1 VILNQI
7 HFSSIRSRLTP
18 QAIDDLLIL
27 LIAFKLLGI
36 ETQVVLAKLLRAVS
50 HYLLLVAKTL
60 NTTVEYLMTGKKS
73 LQKSENQDPI
83 AGKLLNYING
93 LDHDRLVETEAIL
106 TFYNGLTLQPEIL
119 TQGGKQNRKEA

>member
-1 VILNQI
+1 LDFRDRID
-7 HFSSIRSRLTP
+7 RLLLDKKWKKP
-18 QAIDDLLIL
+18 Q
-27 LIAFKLLGI
+27 
-36 ETQVVLAKLLRAVS
+36 LAEAAEVNYSTIKTWYNRPDSVPNARD
-50 HYLLLVAKTL
+50 LLLVAKTL

-93 LDHDRLVETEAIL
+93 LDHDRLVETKAIL